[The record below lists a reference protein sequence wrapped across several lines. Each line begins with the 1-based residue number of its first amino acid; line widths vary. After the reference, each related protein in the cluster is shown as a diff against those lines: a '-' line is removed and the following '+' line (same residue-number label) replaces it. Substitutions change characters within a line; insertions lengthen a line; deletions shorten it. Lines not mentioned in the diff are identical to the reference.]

1 MNRPANKIPLGIL
14 IFLVGALA
22 SSIAWSNVR
31 ISGTS
36 QFVVNDCANDKLVLR
51 LLSDSKATIDAV
63 RTVEVMDSNNNASG
77 WTFNWDKPVLSDAA
91 ISEYQ
96 STATIQQRCPGSGTF
111 RVKLEVTAQGTSSMV
126 DIVVIRR
133 PDPVLDAPAT
143 ATLVIRQHPF
153 DLSLLGLSNDTSGM
167 TLYVRESTGST
178 PLNQLSASVG
188 QFVDSSGKQTP
199 FQLRPAV
206 SSVDIAPGEIEQLHF
221 QPPAGLSPGPYT
233 THTSLNSPFL
243 KQGQNV
249 NLSVWVKV
257 FPEYLLLTILLG
269 IGLGVL
275 VNVYMQN
282 KTTLDAAK
290 LAALRTGDTYAQ
302 RASEQK
308 DPVVQQRL
316 IGVASTLSNAVH
328 DAKTLDDVNAAL
340 NAAQASAG
348 SIEAQAL
355 ATANAFDTL
364 LANLRAKLQP
374 NGLPPDA
381 DIADQLR
388 PLNDTLN
395 RVEQLN
401 QSGQVEDAL
410 NQLQSYGQTF
420 QQTVLQAIQPWLTD
434 AHRAIEELGVWKA
447 PADALQS
454 TCNAIDQKIQTA
466 IIVPDPAALVSQ
478 ADGIAR
484 DLRVAITF
492 TVPQSMSTAF
502 RATATILAQGDRAD
516 LAHAINEQALSVL
529 QPLAGT
535 PTLLAAMAIF
545 AGVRTRTE
553 ALVRG
558 ASQSSAAVA
567 TALNQGDF
575 PGAAQLVVTPAP
587 PPAAGPLAVSA
598 PVAPSYVRAATALA
612 SAATPRVGLRVVVPP
627 QLQVEHEAQITL
639 SGINEPF
646 VGDVSWQCHPPE
658 AGALANSSW
667 QGTTITAMQAGFL
680 TIKVDAPAMNASG
693 SAQIYAGSVSR
704 TKVYEDLDRES
715 WGWRACTTVV
725 TACLTTFAGFQIFAP
740 AWYGTPA
747 DFFSAFVWGFFGQF
761 GLARVRDLSK
771 PILSKAL

>member
-1 MNRPANKIPLGIL
+1 MNRPANKFPFDIL
-14 IFLVGALA
+14 IFLAAMLV
-22 SSIAWSNVR
+22 SSIAWANIR

-36 QFVVNDCANDKLVLR
+36 QFVINDCANDKLVVR
-51 LLSDSKATIDAV
+51 LISDSKTSVDAV
-63 RTVEVMDSNNNASG
+63 RTVEVMDSNNNESG
-77 WTFNWDKPVLSDAA
+77 WTFNWDKPVLSDAS

-96 STATIQQRCPGSGTF
+96 SMATVQQRCPSSGTF
-111 RVKLEVTAQGTSSMV
+111 RVKLAATAQGASSSV

-143 ATLVIRQHPF
+143 ATLVIRRHP
-153 DLSLLGLSNDTSGM
+153 LSLPGLSDDTSGM
-167 TLYVRESTGST
+167 TLYIRESTGST
-178 PLNQLSASVG
+178 PLNQLSASLG

-206 SSVDIAPGEIEQLHF
+206 SAVDIAPGKIEQLQF
-221 QPPAGLSPGPYT
+221 QPPSGLSPGPYT
-233 THTSLNSPFL
+233 THIGLNSPSL
-243 KQGQNV
+243 KQEQNV

-257 FPEYLLLTILLG
+257 FPAYLLLTILLG

-282 KTTLDAAK
+282 RATLGAAK

-302 RASEQK
+302 RASAQK

-316 IGVASTLSNAVH
+316 IGVASTLNKAVH
-328 DAKTLDDVNAAL
+328 DAKTSDDVNAAL

-348 SIEAQAL
+348 SIEAQAV

-364 LANLRAKLQP
+364 LANLRATLQP

-381 DIADQLR
+381 DIADQLK

-395 RVEQLN
+395 RIEQLRQN
-401 QSGQVEDAL
+401 GQVEDAL
-410 NQLQSYGQTF
+410 NQLQSCGQTF
-420 QQTVLQAIQPWLTD
+420 QQSVLQAIQPWLTD

-454 TCNAIDQKIQTA
+454 ACNAIDQKIQTA
-466 IIVPDPAALVSQ
+466 IVVPNPAALVSQ
-478 ADGIAR
+478 VDGIAR

-502 RATATILAQGDRAD
+502 RAAATILAEGQRAD
-516 LAHAINEQALSVL
+516 LAQAINEQALSVS

-535 PTLLAAMAIF
+535 PTLLSAMAIF

-558 ASQSSAAVA
+558 ASHSSAAVA

-575 PGAAQLVVTPAP
+575 PGAAQLLVTPAP
-587 PPAAGPLAVSA
+587 PLAAGPLAVLA
-598 PVAPSYVRAATALA
+598 PVAPSLVRAATALA
-612 SAATPRVGLRVVVPP
+612 SAATPRTGLRVVVPP
-627 QLQVEHEAQITL
+627 QLQVKRETQITL

-646 VGDVSWQCHPPE
+646 VGHVSWECHPPE
-658 AGALANSSW
+658 AGALTNSSW
-667 QGTTITAMQAGFL
+667 QGATITATKAGFL
-680 TIKVDAPAMNASG
+680 TIKVFAPDMNAGG
-693 SAQIYAGSVSR
+693 SAQIYAGSVSQTDR
-704 TKVYEDLDRES
+704 YEDLDRES
-715 WGWRACTTVV
+715 WGWHACIAVV

-740 AWYGTPA
+740 TWYGTPA

-771 PILSKAL
+771 SILGRTL